1 MKEKEKGW
9 LRRLLALPLGR
20 CLPEIALCML
30 LCCLLTGYV
39 VMTLMQREQHRQDTF
54 AVYMQEHGQS
64 VQAASAAPPQADSD
78 GDSAETAADTSVQL
92 YATPGGQRYHY
103 DSACPGENA
112 QAITWDE
119 ATRRGLTPC
128 KKCAQ

>member
-9 LRRLLALPLGR
+9 LQRLLAQPLGR
-20 CLPEIALCML
+20 CLPEIALCTL

-39 VMTLMQREQHRQDTF
+39 VMTLTQREQHRQDTF
-54 AVYMQEHGQS
+54 DVYIQEHGQS
-64 VQAASAAPPQADSD
+64 VQAASAAPPSHSGTAD
-78 GDSAETAADTSVQL
+78 ADVPVDKSVQL

-103 DSACPGENA
+103 DAACPGENA

-119 ATRRGLTPC
+119 ATQRGLTPC
-128 KKCAQ
+128 QRCVK